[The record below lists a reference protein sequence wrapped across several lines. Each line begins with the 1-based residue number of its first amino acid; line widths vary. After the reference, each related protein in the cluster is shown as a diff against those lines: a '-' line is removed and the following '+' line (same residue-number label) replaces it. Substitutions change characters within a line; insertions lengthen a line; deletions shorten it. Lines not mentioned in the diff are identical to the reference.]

1 MLNAYLANKKQNKK
15 KHLANMFVYKRQD
28 IILQYYN
35 LRSIQDD
42 DNPESSTVLLFSSD
56 FNEPTSGIFHSSQ
69 NPSTFQE
76 LSKRNRRK
84 EIVEEVHGPQVAE
97 IQLMS
102 FYNKIIK
109 SFLIRQM
116 IDKLSEKRFVF
127 QK

>member
-1 MLNAYLANKKQNKK
+1 
-15 KHLANMFVYKRQD
+15 MFVYKRQD

-42 DNPESSTVLLFSSD
+42 DNPESPTVMLFSSD
-56 FNEPTSGIFHSSQ
+56 FIEPTSGIFQSSQ